1 MLRRD
6 GRYIASAELL
16 DRLRRQ
22 PNWMHYL
29 LKACDH
35 PQLRLGDI
43 KIHIKD
49 LMGE

>member
-1 MLRRD
+1 MFRQD

-29 LKACDH
+29 QKACDH
-35 PQLRLGDI
+35 PQLGLGDLN
-43 KIHIKD
+43 IHVKA

>member
-22 PNWMHYL
+22 PDWMYNL

-35 PQLRLGDI
+35 PNLGLGDLR
-43 KIHIKD
+43 IHIKA
-49 LMGE
+49 LMCE

>member
-1 MLRRD
+1 MLRRG
-6 GRYIASAELL
+6 GRSIASAELL

-35 PQLRLGDI
+35 PQLGLCDL
-43 KIHIKD
+43 KIHIKA

>member
-6 GRYIASAELL
+6 GKDIASAELL

-22 PNWMHYL
+22 PDWKYYL

-35 PQLRLGDI
+35 PQLGLGDL
-43 KIHIKD
+43 KIHIKA
-49 LMGE
+49 LIGE